1 MKWYSQSQSAKCSN
15 RRQPKKKENKN
26 KNSPKSKAGVSQ
38 GLVENGGPKVTISY
52 KILIGQVL
60 SVEGTLAALCEF
72 AASALELKEVA
83 LKAASTVVKTSMYS
97 MYCKP
102 ISYVAI
108 MEMQQFDFEL
118 KSLRQGLKMP
128 MAFLM
133 GNSAIMGDNSFRTPK
148 AVQHAGPYKINI
160 FVHVFLWFKGGL
172 WFHRPNFR
180 HIDLQNQRAQ
190 PFKAGC
196 FKSLKIGST
205 KLKLR
210 GIENSQQRFSY
221 WITAMN
227 SESMKL
233 RHCVEWALKISR
245 VSFVQALTCWMIWM
259 LAHGSYKIITVL
271 ALWWGSPCFGR
282 LSIRKYCVTSVLLQ
296 ECLYS
301 RCAMVH
307 RNPFGSSMHLWLIYG
322 SYLDLTCEYLWNP
335 MCAQYCAV
343 RSLLSGEVLFP
354 AFLAAPERFLI
365 ICRFRWFL
373 VKHLPKI
380 SL

>member
-1 MKWYSQSQSAKCSN
+1 MLNVQIEGSP
-15 RRQPKKKENKN
+15 RRRKTRTRTAQ
-26 KNSPKSKAGVSQ
+26 SPKLLFHRDSWKTR
-38 GLVENGGPKVTISY
+38 GPKETISY

-72 AASALELKEVA
+72 VASALQLKEVA

-102 ISYVAI
+102 ISYMAI

-118 KSLRQGLKMP
+118 KSLWQGLKMP

-180 HIDLQNQRAQ
+180 HIDLQNQGAQ

-205 KLKLR
+205 QLKLR

-245 VSFVQALTCWMIWM
+245 VGFVQALTCWMIWM

-271 ALWWGSPCFGR
+271 AFVVVRFSLLRSAFHQEILRDIGAASGVSLFQVRHGAPQPLRIIYASVAHLW
-282 LSIRKYCVTSVLLQ
+282 IV
-296 ECLYS
+296 
-301 RCAMVH
+301 
-307 RNPFGSSMHLWLIYG
+307 FGS
-322 SYLDLTCEYLWNP
+322 YLWNP

-343 RSLLSGEVLFP
+343 RSLLSEEVLFP
-354 AFLAAPERFLI
+354 AFLSAPERFLM

>member
-1 MKWYSQSQSAKCSN
+1 
-15 RRQPKKKENKN
+15 
-26 KNSPKSKAGVSQ
+26 
-38 GLVENGGPKVTISY
+38 
-52 KILIGQVL
+52 
-60 SVEGTLAALCEF
+60 
-72 AASALELKEVA
+72 
-83 LKAASTVVKTSMYS
+83 
-97 MYCKP
+97 
-102 ISYVAI
+102 
-108 MEMQQFDFEL
+108 
-118 KSLRQGLKMP
+118 
-128 MAFLM
+128 M
-133 GNSAIMGDNSFRTPK
+133 GNSAIVGDNSFRTPK

-180 HIDLQNQRAQ
+180 HIDLQNQGAQ

-196 FKSLKIGST
+196 FKSLKILKIGST
-205 KLKLR
+205 QLKPR

-245 VSFVQALTCWMIWM
+245 VGFVQALTCWMIWM

-271 ALWWGSPCFGR
+271 AFVVVRFSLLRSAFHQEIQRDIGAASGVSLFQVRHGAPQPLRIIYASVAHLW
-282 LSIRKYCVTSVLLQ
+282 IV
-296 ECLYS
+296 
-301 RCAMVH
+301 
-307 RNPFGSSMHLWLIYG
+307 FGS
-322 SYLDLTCEYLWNP
+322 YLWNP

-343 RSLLSGEVLFP
+343 RSLLSEEVLFP
-354 AFLAAPERFLI
+354 AFLSAPERFLM